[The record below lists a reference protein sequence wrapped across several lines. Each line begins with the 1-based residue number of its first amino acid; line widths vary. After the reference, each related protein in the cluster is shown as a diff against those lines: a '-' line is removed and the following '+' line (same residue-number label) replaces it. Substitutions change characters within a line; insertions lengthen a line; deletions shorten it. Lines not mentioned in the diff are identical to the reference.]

1 MSGYDRQKNRHHQ
14 QHDYPPEFSFDF
26 AHIHPTFDSSIGKRS
41 DIVHKQ
47 PHFSSMDD
55 IKKSP
60 AQARMLN
67 TFYRV
72 LIAG

>member
-1 MSGYDRQKNRHHQ
+1 
-14 QHDYPPEFSFDF
+14 
-26 AHIHPTFDSSIGKRS
+26 
-41 DIVHKQ
+41 
-47 PHFSSMDD
+47 MDD